1 MISNHEIVNFRL
13 QYDDY
18 KKGFPQ
24 HPHRGFETVTI
35 MLEGKFK
42 HKDSKGNEGLLVG
55 GGVQWLTTGKGILHS
70 EMPAMKEGHLW
81 GLQLW
86 VNLPAAEK
94 MKEPR
99 YQDIKPE
106 DIPNLED
113 ENGVHIRVIAGE
125 VAGVSG
131 AVDGIHIQP
140 TMLDVKLPAG
150 QSFQGNITD
159 DHTLF
164 VYGLE
169 GETGLSDK
177 SSEWAVPPGEIA
189 LFHRE
194 GNAYRLSAPENSNTR
209 VLVISGAPI
218 REPVARYGPFV
229 MNTHS
234 EILQTLQDFKTGNY

>member
-1 MISNHEIVNFRL
+1 
-13 QYDDY
+13 
-18 KKGFPQ
+18 
-24 HPHRGFETVTI
+24 

-99 YQDIKPE
+99 YQDINPA
-106 DIPNLED
+106 DIPNLES
-113 ENGVHIRVIAGE
+113 EEGVKIRVIAGE
-125 VAGVSG
+125 VAGVKG

-140 TMLDVKLPAG
+140 TMLDIKIPAG
-150 QSFQGNITD
+150 ESFEGNVTD

-169 GETGLSDK
+169 GHTELNK
-177 SSEWAVPPGEIA
+177 EWAVPPGEIA
-189 LFHRE
+189 LFNRK
-194 GNAYRLSAPENSNTR
+194 GNAYRITANKDTPSR
-209 VLVISGAPI
+209 VLVVSGAPI
-218 REPVARYGPFV
+218 REPIARYGPFV